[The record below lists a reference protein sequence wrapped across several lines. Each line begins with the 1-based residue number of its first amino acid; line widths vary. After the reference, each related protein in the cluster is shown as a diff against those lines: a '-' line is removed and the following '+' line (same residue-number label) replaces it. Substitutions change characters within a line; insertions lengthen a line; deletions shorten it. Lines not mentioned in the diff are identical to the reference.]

1 VSDRL
6 EPWELMTIDSTE
18 RLFQDIIAYARAIK
32 ETEPELLDCDA
43 MRKAVDLVTEEL
55 QQIIARGEVT

>member
-1 VSDRL
+1 
-6 EPWELMTIDSTE
+6 MTIDSTE

-43 MRKAVDLVTEEL
+43 IRKSVDLVTEEL
-55 QQIIARGEVT
+55 QQVIARGAVT